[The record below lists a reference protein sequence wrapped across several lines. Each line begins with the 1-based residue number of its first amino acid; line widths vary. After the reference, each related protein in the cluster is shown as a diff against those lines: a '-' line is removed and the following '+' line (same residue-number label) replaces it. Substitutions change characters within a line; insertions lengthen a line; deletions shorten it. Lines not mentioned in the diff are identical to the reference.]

1 MRVRKHKCDLV
12 YSLTAPKD
20 PNEVGVHISQNDIVQ
35 ISFAKAAMHAAVE
48 ILMERVGVIDADVT
62 QILLAGAFGNYAS
75 PESAMTIGLFPEV
88 PLERVK
94 GVGNA
99 AGAGA
104 TMSLLDAEL
113 RQEAEELAKKV
124 EYVELAATSE
134 FEDKFHASLY
144 YPHLDESKY
153 PRAVAA
159 IRRR

>member
-1 MRVRKHKCDLV
+1 
-12 YSLTAPKD
+12 
-20 PNEVGVHISQNDIVQ
+20 Q

-48 ILMERVGVIDADVT
+48 ILMERVGIVDEDVS
-62 QILLAGAFGNYAS
+62 QVLLAGAFGNYAS
-75 PESAMTIGLFPEV
+75 PASGMTIGLFPEV

-104 TMSLLDAEL
+104 TMSLLDSRL

-124 EYVELAATSE
+124 EYVELAAMPE
-134 FEDKFHASLY
+134 FEDKFHSSLY
-144 YPHLDESKY
+144 FPHLDESKY
-153 PRAVAA
+153 PKAIAT